1 MRHCYRQS
9 HGVAS
14 PKTGVMQLHVIAR
27 GTLRSFW
34 ESNLGYADA
43 QKPLVEWY
51 RHMEKAAYQTPQE
64 LKAELRTASILKGGR
79 VVFNIAGNKY
89 RVILAIDYQRQL
101 AKVRFVGTHRQYDEI
116 DAETV

>member
-1 MRHCYRQS
+1 M
-9 HGVAS
+9 
-14 PKTGVMQLHVIAR
+14 HVIAR
-27 GTLRSFW
+27 GTLRAFW
-34 ESNLGYADA
+34 ESGPGYADA
-43 QKPLVEWY
+43 QAPLVEWY
-51 RHMEKAAYQTPQE
+51 RHMEKATYQTPQE